1 MHSVEVE
8 TFAKINLT
16 LDVIDKRA
24 DGYHNLMTVMQ
35 SVSLSDRVILRTLNE
50 TGIRLYCSVPGI
62 PLDRRNTAFRAAE
75 QFLASA
81 GIETGVTISLDK
93 RIPIAAGLAGGSS
106 DAAGVLA
113 GLSALYPN
121 RLERKQLFAIAAEV
135 GADVPFCLTGGTV
148 LCTGIGDIMTPLTP
162 LGDWPV
168 ILVKAPFGISTPE
181 VFRKYDDRHPGR
193 RPEHEIFLPALER
206 PDWQQMSCA
215 AGNALESV
223 VFQAHP
229 QLMNIKN
236 QLNAAG
242 ALLAQMSG
250 SGPTM
255 FGVFADQAAQ
265 NNAILQLR
273 SLSASGYS
281 LFKAQMVP
289 AGIRII

>member
-16 LDVIDKRA
+16 LDVIDRRT

-35 SVSLSDRVILRTLNE
+35 SVSLSDRVTLQTLDE
-50 TGIRLYCSVPGI
+50 TGIRISCTVPGI

-81 GIETGVTISLDK
+81 GIETGVAISLDK

-113 GLSALYPN
+113 GLSVLHPN
-121 RLERKQLFAIAAEV
+121 RLERKQVFAIAAEV

-168 ILVKAPFGISTPE
+168 ILIKAPFGISTPE
-181 VFRKYDDRHPGR
+181 VFRRYDDRQAFR
-193 RPEHEIFLPALER
+193 RPEHESFLSALEQS
-206 PDWQQMSCA
+206 DWQQMSCV

-223 VFQAHP
+223 VFQTHP
-229 QLMNIKN
+229 QLMSIKK
-236 QLNAAG
+236 QLIAAG
-242 ALLAQMSG
+242 ALFAQMSG

-255 FGVFADQAAQ
+255 FGVFADLTAQ
-265 NNAILQLR
+265 NNAILHLR

-281 LFKAQMVP
+281 LFTARMVP